1 MFLYFLFK
9 INFTVRL
16 STETLATK
24 NIKYPQIDIQSTTH
38 VKIATRVNAENES
51 ILIFS
56 LLIEER
62 RRLFNKKHFKSDYLP

>member
-9 INFTVRL
+9 INFTLRL
-16 STETLATK
+16 STETLATE
-24 NIKYPQIDIQSTTH
+24 NIKYPQIGIQSTTH
-38 VKIATRVNAENES
+38 MKIVTHAENES

-62 RRLFNKKHFKSDYLP
+62 RRLFNKKHFKSDSYLP